1 MALNQLNHCTRELG
15 AAVAERQGALTV
27 ALEGARNRKEEAMSA
42 QVSEKRGLLE
52 NAGLMTYTQEL
63 LKETDAPC
71 FVQAARITHNR
82 CQTLFDLVRR
92 KELPTYC
99 VLSSLFFLYL
109 RTFLCRL
116 VKAIE
121 NLQCF
126 SISADPS
133 FRHFHLDASKE
144 VKLINAMDFIH
155 GRLFCPC
162 DSNLV
167 KVDIIEEVRLCPLS
181 PPQHL

>member
-15 AAVAERQGALTV
+15 AAVAERQGALTA
-27 ALEGARNRKEEAMSA
+27 ALEGARSRKEETVSA

-52 NAGLMTYTQEL
+52 NAGLMAYTQEL

-71 FVQAARITHNR
+71 FVQAARVTHNR
-82 CQTLFDLVRR
+82 CQTLFDSVRW
-92 KELPTYC
+92 KELLAFG
-99 VLSSLFFLYL
+99 VLTSLFFLFL
-109 RTFLCRL
+109 HAFLCRL

-126 SISADPS
+126 SLSADPS
-133 FRHFHLDASKE
+133 FGHFHLDASKE
-144 VKLINAMDFIH
+144 VKLINALDFIH

-162 DSNLV
+162 DLNLV
-167 KVDIIEEVRLCPLS
+167 KGKLEII
-181 PPQHL
+181 